1 MNKRTLILIAAV
13 AVVPFLLVPL
23 PYYLSFRAADFGSDR
38 TFWGLFGDY
47 VGGTLGAIY
56 GLLAFLGVLYLVYA
70 QRQQEAANQLLSL
83 MSSTAVTID
92 KLLHSRPS
100 HPLALH
106 HAYARQQEG
115 RQFTV
120 DWILGAAAG
129 RRLQGRDEIADAAG
143 DDARMQEIDSIRH
156 ELNLINAELLH
167 FTHCLIEFRKAG
179 GSAEVEAVYRSRFL
193 PLAAKLAEV
202 GILNNVSSAHFDVEA
217 LRGQPEQPA
226 LEQQGAKVGQR

>member
-1 MNKRTLILIAAV
+1 MLVAAI
-13 AVVPFLLVPL
+13 AVVPFLLVLL
-23 PYYLSFRAADFGSDR
+23 PYYLSFRSLDPGSDR

-56 GLLAFLGVLYLVYA
+56 GLLAFLGVLYSVYV
-70 QRQQEAANQLLSL
+70 QRQQATANQLLSL
-83 MSSTAVTID
+83 MSSTAATID
-92 KLLHSRPS
+92 RLLHSRPS

-120 DWILGAAAG
+120 DWILSAASG
-129 RRLQGRDEIADAAG
+129 RRLYGRDEMADAAG

-167 FTHCLIEFRKAG
+167 FTHCLIEFRKSG
-179 GSAEVEAVYRSRFL
+179 GSAEVEAVYQTRIL
-193 PLAAKLAEV
+193 PLVLKLAEV
-202 GILNNVSSAHFDVEA
+202 GILNAVSFAHFDVEA
-217 LRGQPEQPA
+217 LRRQSAQA
-226 LEQQGAKVGQR
+226 VLEQQGAKAGQR

>member
-1 MNKRTLILIAAV
+1 MDKRTLFVGAAV
-13 AVVPFLLVPL
+13 ALAPVALVVL
-23 PYYLSFRAADFGSDR
+23 PYYLTFRSLDLGRDQ

-56 GLLAFLGVLYLVYA
+56 GLLAFLGVLYSVYF
-70 QRQQEAANQLLSL
+70 QRQQATANQLLSL
-83 MSSTAVTID
+83 MSSTAATID
-92 KLLHSRPS
+92 RLLHARPS

-120 DWILGAAAG
+120 GWILGAAAG
-129 RRLQGRDEIADAAG
+129 RELHGRDEMADAG
-143 DDARMQEIDSIRH
+143 RDDVRTQEIDSIRQ

-179 GSAEVEAVYRSRFL
+179 GSERVEAVYRTRFL
-193 PLAAKLAEV
+193 ALVLQLADVGVLNGVSAVHFDLDKLRRQQAEV
-202 GILNNVSSAHFDVEA
+202 LQLNPTARD
-217 LRGQPEQPA
+217 
-226 LEQQGAKVGQR
+226 